1 MNTILDYTNAD
12 DMKVLEGLDIVLA
25 GGCFDILHR
34 GHIEFLKNAQKEAD
48 VLVVALESDEFIRNR
63 KKKEPVHTQLQRAEV
78 LSAIRHVDYV
88 VQLPYLQTHEDYFE
102 LVNRIK
108 PHIIAVTHG
117 DRLLDKKKAQAAAVG
132 AVVKEVSPHH
142 ASFSSSKI
150 VSYETV
156 FSD

>member
-1 MNTILDYTNAD
+1 MSNILDYTNAE
-12 DMKVLEGLDIVLA
+12 DMKELEGQDIVLV

-48 VLVVALESDEFIRNR
+48 VLVVALESDEFIRTR
-63 KKKEPVHTQLQRAEV
+63 KKKEPVHTQLQRAEI
-78 LSAIRHVDYV
+78 LAAIRHVDYV
-88 VQLPYLQTHEDYFE
+88 VQLPYLKTHEEYFE
-102 LVNRIK
+102 LVKRIK

-117 DRLLDKKKAQAAAVG
+117 DRLLDKKKDQAAQIG

-142 ASFSSSKI
+142 GGFSSSNI

>member
-1 MNTILDYTNAD
+1 MSVILDYTNTAE
-12 DMKVLEGLDIVLA
+12 MKELEGQDIVLV

-48 VLVVALESDEFIRNR
+48 VLVVALESDEFIRIR

-78 LSAIRHVDYV
+78 LAAIRHVDYV
-88 VQLPYLQTHEDYFE
+88 VQLPYLQNDNEYFE

-117 DRLLDKKKAQAAAVG
+117 DRLIEKKKEQASAVG
-132 AVVKEVSPHH
+132 ATVKEVSSHL
-142 ASFSSSKI
+142 AGFSSSKI
-150 VSYETV
+150 ISYETV